1 MIEGDSIIKLI
12 EPRGDLF
19 LQYKDMMDEWIME
32 GSRISPW
39 PLSLKYFK
47 KEYFEEM
54 LKRVDDVKNGRN
66 LDGYSS
72 STTYWLYDTDNDM
85 IIGAGNLRDELVGE
99 SGKIWGHIG
108 FGIRPSERRKG
119 YATLL
124 LKLIL
129 EKSEKKMLNVVI
141 ASAYEG
147 NVGSWK
153 TMEKC
158 GFILKEE
165 VIEEDTGLPIRV
177 YYYKIGDKKDER

>member
-1 MIEGDSIIKLI
+1 
-12 EPRGDLF
+12 
-19 LQYKDMMDEWIME
+19 ME

-39 PLSLKYFK
+39 PLSMKYFK
-47 KEYFEEM
+47 KEYFNEM
-54 LKRVDDVKNGRN
+54 LKRVNDIKNGVN

-72 STTYWLYDTDNDM
+72 STTYWLYDTEKDL

-108 FGIRPSERRKG
+108 FGIRPSERKKG

-124 LKLIL
+124 LKLML
-129 EKSEKKMLNVVI
+129 DKSKEKMLNNVI

-147 NVGSWK
+147 NIGSWK

-158 GFILKEE
+158 GFTFKET
-165 VIEEDTGLPIRV
+165 VVEEETGLPVRV
-177 YYYKIGDKKDER
+177 YSYKIGG